1 MFTHMGCKIANG
13 IKKWDKYMSNLEK
26 ATNTSLLPVLD
37 DRTRAWDSDSAIGRV
52 RTFTKSTDKP
62 SASYKRA
69 FLYYNPEEE
78 DNFGGYKLPIADVVD
93 GKLVA
98 IPRALFS
105 AAGAMQGSRG
115 GVDLPS
121 ADRAKI
127 TNVINRYYVRM
138 SNMFDEDM
146 ESPIK
151 NDEEEM
157 QQKSLEVSAEL
168 SLKADA
174 EDGTFSGYAS
184 IFGNKDL
191 GGDVVE
197 EGAFVKSLR
206 RRKAKQVKMLWQH
219 KTDKPIGVYDRISED
234 GDGLKVSGRL
244 ALGTQGGRDAYELL
258 KMGAIDGLSIGYKAD
273 PAKQYYDDRRR
284 KRHLK
289 EVDLMEISLVTF
301 PMNPKATIQAVKGID
316 RTIRDWEKFLR
327 EEGDLSRSEA
337 KIAAKAVNNSLNSQW
352 DVENADNNEPLI
364 NSMKELINKFQS

>member
-219 KTDKPIGVYDRISED
+219 KTDMPIGVYDRISED

-301 PMNPKATIQAVKGID
+301 PMNPKAKITKVKLQEMD
-316 RTIRDWEKFLR
+316 VRELEKYLC
-327 EEGDLSRSEA
+327 EVGMSNSVA
-337 KIAAKAVNNSLNSQW
+337 KTSASILHKSFN
-352 DVENADNNEPLI
+352 
-364 NSMKELINKFQS
+364 KEQCEVVDSIKHLINKLN

>member
-1 MFTHMGCKIANG
+1 MENQ
-13 IKKWDKYMSNLEK
+13 EK
-26 ATNTSLLPVLD
+26 ATTTKLLPILD
-37 DRTRAWDSDSAIGRV
+37 DRDKSWDSSSAIARI
-52 RTFTKSTDKP
+52 RTFTDSKDSPSSKYKSG
-62 SASYKRA
+62 

-78 DNFGGYKLPIADVVD
+78 DKFGGYKLPIADVVD

-98 IPRALFS
+98 IPRAIF
-105 AAGAMQGSRG
+105 AVAGVLSGSRG
-115 GVDLPS
+115 GVDLPD
-121 ADRAKI
+121 ADRSKI
-127 TNVINRYYVRM
+127 TGTINRYYIRM
-138 SNMFDEDM
+138 SNMFNDDDM
-146 ESPIK
+146 ESPLKSNIQETEIK
-151 NDEEEM
+151 
-157 QQKSLEVSAEL
+157 LIEVSAEL
-168 SLKADA
+168 TLKKDA

-206 RRKAKQVKMLWQH
+206 KRKAKQVKMLWQH
-219 KTDKPIGVYDRISED
+219 KTDMPIGVYDRISED
-234 GDGLKVSGRL
+234 GEGLKVSGRL
-244 ALGTQGGRDAYELL
+244 ALGTQGGKDAYELL

-273 PAKQYYDDRRR
+273 PAKQHYDDRKR

-337 KIAAKAVNNSLNSQW
+337 KIAAKAVNNGLNGQW
-352 DVENADNNEPLI
+352 DVDNDDNEQLI
-364 NSMKELINKFQS
+364 DSMRGLISKFQPKQQKE

>member
-1 MFTHMGCKIANG
+1 MT
-13 IKKWDKYMSNLEK
+13 NLEK
-26 ATNTSLLPVLD
+26 ATTSTLLPILD
-37 DRTRAWDSDSAIGRV
+37 DRDRSWDSDSAIARIRV
-52 RTFTKSTDKP
+52 FTDSKDKP
-62 SASYKRA
+62 SNTYKKA
-69 FLYYNPEEE
+69 FLYYDQEEE
-78 DNFGGYKLPIADVVD
+78 DNFGGYKLPIADVVNN
-93 GKLVA
+93 KIVA
-98 IPRALFS
+98 IPRGIFA
-105 AAGAMQGSRG
+105 AAGAMSGSRG
-115 GVDLPS
+115 GVDLPNS
-121 ADRAKI
+121 DRSKI
-127 TNVINRYYVRM
+127 TNTINRYYARM
-138 SNMFDEDM
+138 SNMFEDNDM
-146 ESPIK
+146 ESPLK
-151 NDEEEM
+151 SDENEM

-174 EDGTFSGYAS
+174 EDGSFSGYAS

-206 RRKAKQVKMLWQH
+206 KRKAKQVKMLWQH
-219 KTDKPIGVYDRISED
+219 KTDMPIGVYDRISED

-244 ALGTQGGRDAYELL
+244 ALGTQGGKDAYELL

-337 KIAAKAVNNSLNSQW
+337 KIAAKAVSTSLNNQW